1 MADAEQDGPDLETLQ
16 AQIDMSM
23 AFTHNIV
30 SGWMKSSKTKLPSSS
45 SRTND
50 KDLEEYMRKPA
61 RLGVG
66 AAPPEATGV
75 LGRET
80 AKLRNKLTGKGKK
93 RERDEAEEGSARTG
107 AQTAGGGTAES
118 DEDEDSRARAI
129 TKKVRVDPFAARG
142 DGKKKKKKKDPVAGP
157 ATAGSTPKGQT
168 AEPLAGEDVE
178 MGEAEADQ
186 AAAAGG
192 AKSPENDAALPALSK
207 KKRKKKHK
215 AGAGHEGAQQPGNPQ
230 AQHNTAGSP
239 VPVNKNV
246 ASDLEPTEASA
257 SSKSHT
263 ASAKKSL
270 REPQTDAE
278 HALPSAQSTTPVKAA
293 EPAVRQDLLV
303 GPLLN
308 LSGPPPIHDTQDVG
322 SPKKKRKRKKK
333 KKKTVGQPAA
343 DMDAVHEDG
352 EAEGSDDD

>member
-1 MADAEQDGPDLETLQ
+1 MPPTLTL
-16 AQIDMSM
+16 I
-23 AFTHNIV
+23 H
-30 SGWMKSSKTKLPSSS
+30 
-45 SRTND
+45 
-50 KDLEEYMRKPA
+50 

-129 TKKVRVDPFAARG
+129 TKKARVDPFAARG

-168 AEPLAGEDVE
+168 AEPLAEEDVE

-270 REPQTDAE
+270 RGTY
-278 HALPSAQSTTPVKAA
+278 
-293 EPAVRQDLLV
+293 LL
-303 GPLLN
+303 
-308 LSGPPPIHDTQDVG
+308 TQNTY
-322 SPKKKRKRKKK
+322 PCY
-333 KKKTVGQPAA
+333 
-343 DMDAVHEDG
+343 
-352 EAEGSDDD
+352 